1 MNFFKGKKVLI
12 TGASGFIGRNLFE
25 KMKELE
31 ADVIGTRF
39 KNMTYMSDLTYCDL
53 TDYKQIDNIIKVKKI
68 DYVFMVAARTYGA
81 RVLKEEP
88 TAMVRDTIT
97 MDANVLE
104 ASRIHKVKKVSYI
117 SSSTVYQES
126 YNTLSEND
134 LDWNKNPYHVYMGV
148 GWVKRYIEKLCEFY
162 SQIGLPTVVVRPTN
176 VYGKYD
182 KYEEGKSHFVPA
194 IIKRVL
200 EGQNPLQVWGTGY
213 AVKDLIYVDDFIRD
227 LLKVFV
233 HCDKFDV
240 FNICYGED
248 YTIKEIVQ
256 EIVKIIDSTRTII
269 FDPSKPDSIPFKS
282 VTRNKLDSLYGKE
295 SYTSL
300 NEGLKKVIEW
310 MKEEIK

>member
-1 MNFFKGKKVLI
+1 MNKFFKNKRVLI
-12 TGASGFIGRNLFE
+12 TGSSGFIGRNLFE
-25 KMKELE
+25 KLKKLD
-31 ADVIGTRF
+31 ADVIGTYF
-39 KNMTYMSDLTYCDL
+39 KKKIDGLIYCDL
-53 TDYKQIDNIIKVKKI
+53 TDYKQVEQLVKGV

-104 ASRIHKVKKVSYI
+104 ASRIYGVKKVSYI

-126 YNTLSEND
+126 YNTLSEDD

-162 SQIGLPTVVVRPTN
+162 SQIGLSTCIVRPTN
-176 VYGKYD
+176 IYGKYD
-182 KYEEGKSHFVPA
+182 KYEEGKSHFIPA

-200 EGQNPLQVWGTGY
+200 EGQNPLIVWGTGN
-213 AVKDLIYVDDFIRD
+213 AVKDLIYIDDFIRD
-227 LLKVFV
+227 LLKVFINTK
-233 HCDKFDV
+233 KFDV
-240 FNICYGED
+240 FNICYEKN

-256 EIVKIIDSTRTII
+256 EILNIIDSSIKME
-269 FDPSKPDSIPFKS
+269 FDISKPDSIPFKS
-282 VTRNKLDSLYGKE
+282 VTRAKLDSLYGRE

-300 NEGLKKVIEW
+300 NEGLTKVIEW
-310 MKEEIK
+310 MRKEIR

>member
-12 TGASGFIGRNLFE
+12 TGASGFVGRNLFE

-31 ADVIGTRF
+31 TDVTGTYF
-39 KNMTYMSDLTYCDL
+39 NKNIDGLIHCNL
-53 TDYKQIDNIIKVKKI
+53 TDYEQVNNLVRGQ

-81 RVLKEEP
+81 KVLKEAP

-126 YNTLSEND
+126 YNTLSEDD
-134 LDWNKNPYHVYMGV
+134 LDWNKDPYHAYMGV

-162 SQIGLPTVVVRPTN
+162 SQIGLPTVIVRPTN
-176 VYGKYD
+176 IYGKYD
-182 KYEEGKSHFVPA
+182 KYEEGKSHFVTA

-200 EGQNPLQVWGTGY
+200 EGQNPLEVWGTGS
-213 AVKDLIYVDDFIRD
+213 AVKDFVYIDDFIRD
-227 LLKVFV
+227 LLKVFIN
-233 HCDKFDV
+233 CNKFDI
-240 FNICYGED
+240 FNICYGSN
-248 YTIKEIVQ
+248 YTIKEVVE
-256 EIVKIIDSTRTII
+256 EIIKIIDPNRQIV

-282 VTRNKLDSLYGKE
+282 VTRNKLDALYGKE

-300 NEGLKKVIEW
+300 HEGLKKVIEW
-310 MKEEIK
+310 MKQEIK